1 MLDERRKLKDAGWVP
16 EEHLGKSLWRRP
28 QSGYCYPQE
37 VAIALIEEVALI
49 EEAAEGALP
58 AQRILAEESSSG
70 ALRSERH
77 LPPGEEEELVED
89 HVIVGGVIAVAGVTL
104 MALSVSLLA
113 YLL

>member
-16 EEHLGKSLWRRP
+16 EEYLGKSLWRRP

-37 VAIALIEEVALI
+37 VAIALIEE
-49 EEAAEGALP
+49 AAEGALP
-58 AQRILAEESSSG
+58 AQRILEEESSSG
-70 ALRSERH
+70 ALGSERH
-77 LPPGEEEELVED
+77 VHPGEEEELVED
-89 HVIVGGVIAVAGVTL
+89 RVIVGGVIAVAGVTL